1 MNTTGMAQLK
11 TPIFYS
17 AVIRSFLDIIR
28 EFAFIE
34 LLRVEVRRYK
44 LAVATLPAVNIAQ
57 QFLLA
62 TRITV

>member
-1 MNTTGMAQLK
+1 MAQLQ

-17 AVIRSFLDIIR
+17 AVIRFFLDIIR
-28 EFAFIE
+28 EFAFTE
-34 LLRVEVRRYK
+34 VLRGKVTRYK
-44 LAVATLPAVNIAQ
+44 LAVAKLPAVNIAE